1 MDEHN
6 NFTARKFPNSDE
18 MEEHILHILFNES
31 WLGQNLQIRLL
42 LGIWSWNGK
51 GPKIYVRIESK

>member
-6 NFTARKFPNSDE
+6 NFTGKKFPNSDE

-42 LGIWSWNGK
+42 GIWSWNGK
-51 GPKIYVRIESK
+51 RPKIYED